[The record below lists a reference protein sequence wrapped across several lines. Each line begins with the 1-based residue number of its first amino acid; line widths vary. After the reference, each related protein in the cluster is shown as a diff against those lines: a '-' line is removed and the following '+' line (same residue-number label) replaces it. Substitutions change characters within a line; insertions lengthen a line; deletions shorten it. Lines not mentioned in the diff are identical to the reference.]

1 MNICHGNL
9 TVVTLYSRW
18 FSVNIQLH
26 IDFTMNSKRSIQ
38 VQLNYETRQMSRYK
52 YSAGRLTQTPGTYR
66 VCSNYEMF

>member
-1 MNICHGNL
+1 MSWKLDSSYIVFMMVN
-9 TVVTLYSRW
+9 
-18 FSVNIQLH
+18 VNIQLH
-26 IDFTMNSKRSIQ
+26 IDFTMHSKRSIQ